1 MNWSCCAIVPVTS
14 SINRSGRNC
23 RGSGKNFGSK
33 CDVVRNPITIVCFG
47 IQYPAIWTSSFVI
60 CGNDMLA
67 GIWRI
72 NNKQTGINFIQY
84 VMHNHTGKKIN
95 AMIVIQYIPDIYTW
109 DLPIFEILCTSNSV
123 ASTYGNAFLSDKR
136 TSRPNPTICWKTEHC
151 YDVILLQLPTTCWKT
166 EHCYVVI
173 RLINT
178 RQPCQSQIID
188 TSSFYF
194 IWRANR

>member
-1 MNWSCCAIVPVTS
+1 MNWSCCVIVPVTS

-23 RGSGKNFGSK
+23 RGSGKYFGSK
-33 CDVVRNPITIVCFG
+33 CDVVRNPITIVFFG
-47 IQYPAIWTSSFVI
+47 IQYPAICTSSFVM

-67 GIWRI
+67 EIWKI
-72 NNKQTGINFIQY
+72 NHKQTSLIFIQY
-84 VMHNHTGKKIN
+84 VMRERKSMQWLLYNIYQ
-95 AMIVIQYIPDIYTW
+95 IYIYIYTW

-136 TSRPNPTICWKTEHC
+136 TSRPNPTTCSKTEHC
-151 YDVILLQLPTTCWKT
+151 YDVILLQLPTTCWKM

>member
-1 MNWSCCAIVPVTS
+1 MNWSCCVIVPVTS

-23 RGSGKNFGSK
+23 RGSGKYFGSK

-47 IQYPAIWTSSFVI
+47 IQYPAIWTSSFVM

-67 GIWRI
+67 EIWKI
-72 NNKQTGINFIQY
+72 NHKQTSLIFIQY

-95 AMIVIQYIPDIYTW
+95 AMIVIQYIPDIYTR

-136 TSRPNPTICWKTEHC
+136 TSRPNPTTCSKTEHC

>member
-1 MNWSCCAIVPVTS
+1 MNWSCCVIVPVTS

-23 RGSGKNFGSK
+23 RGSGKYFGSK

-47 IQYPAIWTSSFVI
+47 IQYPAIWTSSFVM

-67 GIWRI
+67 EIWKI
-72 NNKQTGINFIQY
+72 NHKQTSLIFIQY
-84 VMHNHTGKKIN
+84 VMRERKSMQWLLYNIYQ
-95 AMIVIQYIPDIYTW
+95 IYIYIYTW

-136 TSRPNPTICWKTEHC
+136 TSRPN
-151 YDVILLQLPTTCWKT
+151 PTTCWKT